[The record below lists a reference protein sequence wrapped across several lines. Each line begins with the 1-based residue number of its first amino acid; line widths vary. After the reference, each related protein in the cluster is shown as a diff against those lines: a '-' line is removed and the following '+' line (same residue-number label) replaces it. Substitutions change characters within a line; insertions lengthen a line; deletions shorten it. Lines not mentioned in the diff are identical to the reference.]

1 VTDKPPPGPDSVRLE
16 RTIAA
21 PRETVF
27 DAWLTADV
35 LKRWWPAGS
44 DWETPIAEIDARVG
58 GRLRLVMRS
67 PDHEEFGGTGEFI
80 EIERPERL
88 VYSWTWDG
96 HGAHEG
102 TNLVEVEFRDVEH
115 GTTLVVLTNRG
126 LPHEEARRA
135 HREGWE
141 TSLDNLERVL
151 QE

>member
-1 VTDKPPPGPDSVRLE
+1 VRLE

-21 PRETVF
+21 PREIVF

-44 DWETPIAEIDARVG
+44 DWETPIAEVDARVG

-67 PDHEEFGGTGEFI
+67 PDGEEFGGIGEFI
-80 EIERPERL
+80 EIGRPERL

-102 TNLVEVEFRDVEH
+102 THLVEVEFSDAGDGR
-115 GTTLVVLTNRG
+115 TLVVLTNRG
-126 LPHEEARRA
+126 LPDDEARRA

-141 TSLDNLERVL
+141 TSLDNLERAL
-151 QE
+151 RE

>member
-1 VTDKPPPGPDSVRLE
+1 VRERAQPGPDSVRLE

-27 DAWLTADV
+27 DAWLTTDV

-44 DWETPIAEIDARVG
+44 DWETPTAEVDPRVG

-67 PDHEEFGGTGEFI
+67 PDGEEFGGTGEFI
-80 EIERPERL
+80 ELERPDRL

-102 TNLVEVEFRDVEH
+102 TNLVEVEFIDPGD
-115 GTTLVVLTNRG
+115 GTTLVVLTNRD
-126 LPHEEARRA
+126 LPDEEAKRA

-141 TSLDNLERVL
+141 TSLDNLGRVL

>member
-35 LKRWWPAGS
+35 LKRCWPAGS

>member
-1 VTDKPPPGPDSVRLE
+1 VTDESRPGPDSIRLE
-16 RTIAA
+16 RTISA
-21 PRETVF
+21 PREVVF

-35 LKRWWPAGS
+35 LRLWWPAGS
-44 DWETPIAEIDARVG
+44 DWETPIAEVDPRVG

-67 PDHEEFGGTGEFI
+67 PDGEEFGGTGEFT

-102 TNLVEVEFRDVEH
+102 TNLVEVEFRDPGD
-115 GTTLVVLTNRG
+115 GTTVVVLTNRD
-126 LPHEEARRA
+126 LPDEDARRA

-151 QE
+151 EE